1 VRVAHTT
8 FVRCAMSYYNF
19 FGNDI
24 ANKQLVLRKSPWL
37 PSILLPEDHIILGN
51 TPFNGWPDWDSFV
64 SACHSLSKQI
74 SPPTWVFVDASW
86 DPVMSTN
93 HTLTQYIEGLKEIFP
108 KSKVCMLSANA
119 CHFYDNL
126 PGCVYLPYFL
136 MHNTH
141 GELNYRPKA
150 GRIGCLNRRN
160 ALHRIWLMHH
170 LLDQR
175 LIDPQ
180 RDIYS
185 IRFTDMNSGAYQ
197 DVDYLLNI
205 TGFNQLQ
212 QQWPT
217 QIQTHPDGFPNDYSI
232 DHPAWHTGIVIITE
246 TEPTPCVMMTEKTAK
261 GILSKS
267 CFSVYMGE
275 AGYKVLEDLGF
286 EPRFFSTHAEEYN
299 IDPILDICRNITTEQ
314 QALEYR
320 NLHLDKINHNFE
332 WFAYGQGNLNQRPWW
347 PKYQLKL
354 NAALDML

>member
-1 VRVAHTT
+1 
-8 FVRCAMSYYNF
+8 MNYYRF
-19 FGNDI
+19 FSNAAESDLILSDQAWPGSAALPDNHI
-24 ANKQLVLRKSPWL
+24 VLA
-37 PSILLPEDHIILGN
+37 N
-51 TPFNGWPDWDSFV
+51 TPFNGWPDWKTFV
-64 SACHSLSKQI
+64 IACHKLAKQI

-86 DPVMSTN
+86 DPVMATN
-93 HTLTQYIEGLKEIFP
+93 HTLTQYIEGLNKIFP

-119 CHFYDNL
+119 QHFYDNL
-126 PGCVYLPYFL
+126 LGCVYFPYFL
-136 MHNTH
+136 MHNNH
-141 GELNYRPKA
+141 GELNHQPKA
-150 GRIGCLNRRN
+150 GRIGCLNRRS
-160 ALHRIWLMHH
+160 ALHRVWLMHH
-170 LLDQR
+170 LLYQR
-175 LIDPQ
+175 LIDPR

-185 IRFTDMNSGAYQ
+185 VSFTNIDSGEYQ
-197 DVDYLLNI
+197 DVDYLLNV

-246 TEPTPCVMMTEKTAK
+246 TLTGSHTIITEKTAK

-275 AGYKVLEDLGF
+275 AGYKALEDLGF
-286 EPRFFSTHAEEYN
+286 EPRFFSTHAEEHN
-299 IDPILDICRNITTEQ
+299 IDPILNICRNITTEQ

-332 WFAYGQGNLNQRPWW
+332 WFAYAQGELNQRPWW

>member
-1 VRVAHTT
+1 
-8 FVRCAMSYYNF
+8 MNYYSF
-19 FGNDI
+19 FSNAAKSKLILHDQPWPGS
-24 ANKQLVLRKSPWL
+24 AVLP
-37 PSILLPEDHIILGN
+37 DNHIVLAN
-51 TPFNGWPDWDSFV
+51 TPFSGWPDWDSFV
-64 SACHSLSKQI
+64 SACCDLAKQI
-74 SPPTWVFVDASW
+74 SPPAWVFVDASF
-86 DPVMSTN
+86 DPVMATN

-119 CHFYDNL
+119 QHFYDNL
-126 PGCVYLPYFL
+126 LGCVYFPYFL
-136 MHNTH
+136 MHNNH
-141 GELNYRPKA
+141 GELNHQPKA
-150 GRIGCLNRRN
+150 GRIGCLNRRS
-160 ALHRIWLMHH
+160 ALHRVWLMHH
-170 LLDQR
+170 LLYQR
-175 LIDPQ
+175 LIDPR

-185 IRFTDMNSGAYQ
+185 VSFTNIDSGEYQ
-197 DVDYLLNI
+197 DVDYLLNV

-246 TEPTPCVMMTEKTAK
+246 TLPDSHTIMSEKTAK

-267 CFSVYMGE
+267 CFSVYMSE
-275 AGYKVLEDLGF
+275 AGYRVLEDLGF
-286 EPRFFSTHAEEYN
+286 EPRFFTTHAEDYN

-332 WFAYGQGNLNQRPWW
+332 WFAYAQGELNQRPWW